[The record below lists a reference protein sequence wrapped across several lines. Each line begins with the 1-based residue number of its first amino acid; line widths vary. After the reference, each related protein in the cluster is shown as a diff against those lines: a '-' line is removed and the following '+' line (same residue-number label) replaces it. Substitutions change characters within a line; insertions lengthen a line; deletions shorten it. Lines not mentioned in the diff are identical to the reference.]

1 MKDLTQFRVLLERAI
16 LEVLDIRSLPHDCP
30 ESLSRMS
37 GWLIA
42 QANIEGQSLGIIS
55 TNYDIELETQLFK
68 RYPHHLINTEFDF
81 GFSWR
86 DTSTGVVYKRPA
98 DPSLRLYKLHG
109 SLNWLR
115 CDLCDHVY
123 INTYGSIADLGFDE
137 EIHKGNTCHCRYAPL
152 RSVIIAPSIVRDIR
166 DVNLLECWKNAIEFL
181 RTATEW
187 IIIGYSFPSEDIAI
201 RSLFLR
207 AYNARQIPPLVHVI
221 QKGENRAVSS
231 RYRLFFPNCVYETR
245 GLEEFINNEYRPLDA

>member
-1 MKDLTQFRVLLERAI
+1 M
-16 LEVLDIRSLPHDCP
+16 
-30 ESLSRMS
+30 
-37 GWLIA
+37 
-42 QANIEGQSLGIIS
+42 EGQAVGLIS
-55 TNYDIELETQLFK
+55 TNYDIEVETQLFR
-68 RYPHHLINTEFDF
+68 RYSNHVISTEFDF

-86 DTSTGVVYKRPA
+86 DTATGVVYKRPI
-98 DPSLRLYKLHG
+98 DPSLRVYKLHG

-123 INTYGSIADLGFDE
+123 VNTRGAIADLSFDE
-137 EIHKGNTCHCRYAPL
+137 EIHGGNTCHCSYAPL

-166 DVNLLECWKNAIEFL
+166 DVNLLECWKTAVEFL

-207 AYNARQIPPLVHVI
+207 AYNARKTPPVVRVI
-221 QKGENRAVSS
+221 QKGEDKAAAS
-231 RYRLFFPNCVYETR
+231 RYRLFFPRCTYETG
-245 GLEEFINNEYRPLDA
+245 GLEEFIYNEYKPIAP